1 VGRLDQQP
9 PDSMRKMKLPLMD
22 PLLWLG
28 GWKGNREEVRLVT
41 DRKCKNYEGG
51 REKCRRSGKGAGDM
65 FFRWRL
71 FLWSIDS
78 KFYKLNF
85 HNNAD

>member
-1 VGRLDQQP
+1 MGRPDQQP
-9 PDSMRKMKLPLMD
+9 LNSMRKMKSPLMD
-22 PLLWLG
+22 PLLRVG
-28 GWKGNREEVRLVT
+28 GRRGNHEEARVVT
-41 DRKCKNYEGG
+41 DRKCKKYGGG